1 MLHAGRSTPDPHRV
15 LFAYFISENKTKF
28 LCVLFY
34 FLHDRIFC
42 FHLQPLQLPRIFTP
56 CGLPRHAGFNSL
68 PPGPGPRS
76 RIPSFSFPVLSC
88 ILRGPSP
95 YIAAAAVT
103 KGTGTRHTPA
113 ATVTA
118 AEHSP
123 SSNDNSM
130 TSDTLLR
137 KKNLKGR
144 VHLKADN
151 NTSSQRDVLFLR
163 DRDGNGLVQSWPIL
177 SQPPSLFYTQA
188 HLLDSTSQQ

>member
-1 MLHAGRSTPDPHRV
+1 MDSIITLFLMRESPFLQQRFGKFQRALAHLLPDSLQLFCPPPFRECCMRV
-15 LFAYFISENKTKF
+15 QCSWPLQSAVCLFYLWKQNKF

-56 CGLPRHAGFNSL
+56 CALLKCVGFNSL

-88 ILRGPSP
+88 ILQGPSP
-95 YIAAAAVT
+95 YIAAAVVT

-123 SSNDNSM
+123 SSHDNSM

-137 KKNLKGR
+137 K
-144 VHLKADN
+144 
-151 NTSSQRDVLFLR
+151 F
-163 DRDGNGLVQSWPIL
+163 
-177 SQPPSLFYTQA
+177 F
-188 HLLDSTSQQ
+188 

>member
-1 MLHAGRSTPDPHRV
+1 M
-15 LFAYFISENKTKF
+15 
-28 LCVLFY
+28 FY

-56 CGLPRHAGFNSL
+56 CGLSRRAGFNSL

-88 ILRGPSP
+88 ILQSPSP
-95 YIAAAAVT
+95 YIAAAVVT
-103 KGTGTRHTPA
+103 KRTGTRHTPA

-130 TSDTLLR
+130 TSATLLR
-137 KKNLKGR
+137 KTNLKGR
-144 VHLKADN
+144 VQLKADN
-151 NTSSQRDVLFLR
+151 NTLSRHSALFFQAW
-163 DRDGNGLVQSWPIL
+163 DGNKL
-177 SQPPSLFYTQA
+177 T
-188 HLLDSTSQQ
+188 

>member
-1 MLHAGRSTPDPHRV
+1 MLHAGRSTPDPSRV
-15 LFAYFISENKTKF
+15 LFAYFISENKTNF
-28 LCVLFY
+28 SAFCSISYTIESFVFTCNLCSFQE
-34 FLHDRIFC
+34 F
-42 FHLQPLQLPRIFTP
+42 FTP
-56 CGLPRHAGFNSL
+56 CGLSRRAGFNSL

-88 ILRGPSP
+88 ILQGPSP
-95 YIAAAAVT
+95 YIAAAVVT

-118 AEHSP
+118 AEHPP

-151 NTSSQRDVLFLR
+151 NTSSQCSALFLQA
-163 DRDGNGLVQSWPIL
+163 RDGNGLI
-177 SQPPSLFYTQA
+177 
-188 HLLDSTSQQ
+188 